1 MGWYAQAIVQRTDA
15 NLGHRR
21 TLGRATDWNL
31 YPTRRRQHFSCK
43 FMRSISKSRVCSSK
57 PDLGLSYTCRA
68 AISSHAPAGSIATC

>member
-1 MGWYAQAIVQRTDA
+1 MGWYAQVSVQKERT
-15 NLGHRR
+15 R
-21 TLGRATDWNL
+21 TSGTVDRATDWNS
-31 YPTRRRQHFSCK
+31 YPTQRRQHFSCK